1 MILAEL
7 FSLFLTALIISILAT
22 ALAVASVFQ
31 ILNSQKRISLSLT
44 LVNRF
49 VTVFFILL
57 TSSFL
62 ERQEILV
69 VFFFISFFSGL
80 SSLGRFLKVYDE
92 SFRMLF
98 LSFGYTRREYHWHY
112 LFLKAKWVLL
122 LEVVFLSTAFST
134 VVPILE
140 WTRDRAG
147 EAWLPA
153 AVWLM
158 SLLAVLGLLCYINE
172 SIRQPGSTQE

>member
-1 MILAEL
+1 MILAEFL
-7 FSLFLTALIISILAT
+7 SLFLVALLISMSAT

-31 ILNSQKRISLSLT
+31 ILKSQKRISLSLT

-49 VTVFFILL
+49 AAVFFILL
-57 TSSFL
+57 TSIIL

-80 SSLGRFLKVYDE
+80 SSLSRFLKVYDE

-112 LFLKAKWVLL
+112 LFMKAKWVIVM
-122 LEVVFLSTAFST
+122 EAIFLSTAVST

-140 WTRDRAG
+140 WARAD
-147 EAWLPA
+147 EAWLPV

-158 SLLAVLGLLCYINE
+158 SLFAVLGLLCGVNE
-172 SIRQPGSTQE
+172 SIRKPGSTQE